1 MSGIPYI
8 FIEISNWFDDFKKA
22 NCWRLSQMD
31 SSVFL
36 DVLDI
41 GYFNAKLLWILADM
55 GDGVGSVSLCS
66 GFVKKIMNSYLVKAT
81 QDTLKT
87 INNRTATT
95 QSGTESIFLYLLI

>member
-1 MSGIPYI
+1 
-8 FIEISNWFDDFKKA
+8 
-22 NCWRLSQMD
+22 MD

-36 DVLDI
+36 DALDI

-95 QSGTESIFLYLLI
+95 QSETESIFLYLLTQMLLNLTQYTDKNLPNKTRL

>member
-1 MSGIPYI
+1 
-8 FIEISNWFDDFKKA
+8 
-22 NCWRLSQMD
+22 MD

-36 DVLDI
+36 DALDI
-41 GYFNAKLLWILADM
+41 GYSFNAKLLWILADM
-55 GDGVGSVSLCS
+55 GDEVDSVSLCG

-95 QSGTESIFLYLLI
+95 QSEIESIFLILANSNAP